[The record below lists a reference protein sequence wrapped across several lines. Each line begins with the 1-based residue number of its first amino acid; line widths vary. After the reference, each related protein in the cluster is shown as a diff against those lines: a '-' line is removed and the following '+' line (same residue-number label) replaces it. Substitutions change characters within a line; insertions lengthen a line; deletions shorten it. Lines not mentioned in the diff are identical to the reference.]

1 MKSLDKYVI
10 AQLKKEDN
18 RVMMNSSDNFD
29 SKILSLILREMKQKE
44 QKINESTEFIFLDD
58 SFTGDGIIMS
68 VYNAPLSNEYEKL
81 KDLANELNKKF
92 KKTNVS
98 YIIKPSIGFVFII
111 TISFISY
118 GALNSNYDMLFYAD
132 DEIGEDKELNAKIE
146 GERKQKSDIE
156 GLMDTILI
164 DMKLALLE
172 TSIYIDERVSEWE

>member
-58 SFTGDGIIMS
+58 SFSGDGIIMS

-81 KDLANELNKKF
+81 KDLANEL
-92 KKTNVS
+92 
-98 YIIKPSIGFVFII
+98 
-111 TISFISY
+111 
-118 GALNSNYDMLFYAD
+118 
-132 DEIGEDKELNAKIE
+132 
-146 GERKQKSDIE
+146 
-156 GLMDTILI
+156 
-164 DMKLALLE
+164 
-172 TSIYIDERVSEWE
+172 